1 VIAMHMNTPRLT
13 ARRAL
18 TLALFWISSGILL
31 SASSCIVQEPQYAP
45 GQKLTW
51 QQQHALDVKNY
62 QELGDARRNNDRP
75 CPPSSCK

>member
-1 VIAMHMNTPRLT
+1 MIIMRMKTPRLLGPRGLT
-13 ARRAL
+13 VAL
-18 TLALFWISSGILL
+18 LWISAGVLL

-62 QELGDARRNNDRP
+62 QELGDARRQNDRP

>member
-1 VIAMHMNTPRLT
+1 MITMRTNTPRLLGP
-13 ARRAL
+13 RGL
-18 TLALFWISSGILL
+18 TVMLFWISSGFLL

-62 QELGDARRNNDRP
+62 QELGDARRNNNRP